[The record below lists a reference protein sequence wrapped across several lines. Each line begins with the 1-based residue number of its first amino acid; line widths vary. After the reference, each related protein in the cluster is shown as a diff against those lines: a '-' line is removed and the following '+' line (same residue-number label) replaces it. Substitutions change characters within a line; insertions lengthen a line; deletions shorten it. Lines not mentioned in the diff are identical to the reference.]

1 MRIFPISDLH
11 LERRTLPLPAIAADF
26 DVLVFSG
33 DGHEGEPSRTVEIIA
48 ELAGGRPAVIVPGN
62 HDYYRRNHADPRT
75 MRDLLEEMNRAAL
88 LINEEAGRDLINI
101 LAGSR
106 IVEIDDVVFVG
117 ATLWGDWAISG
128 RWRPDVPPARA
139 AAYAATHAMR
149 MSTIPREFSG
159 SIQNADGEWG
169 PYQTVGAHAV
179 DRARILQGLIEAAD
193 RPTVAVTHAP
203 PLAEAAD
210 LYRDSP
216 IPWWAPGFYASD
228 FLREMPPE
236 LQPSI
241 WIAGHVHRGYDMT
254 YGRTRLISNPLE
266 GPNFRPDL
274 VIEIDVPEPEPY
286 VADPLPEERTTG
298 RNIGGTPHASYAN
311 LGLASGE
318 DLDDLLD
325 RPPCP

>member
-26 DVLVFSG
+26 DVLVFAG

-75 MRDLLEEMNRAAL
+75 MRDLLEEMNRAAI

-169 PYQTVGAHAV
+169 PYQTVGAM
-179 DRARILQGLIEAAD
+179 R
-193 RPTVAVTHAP
+193 
-203 PLAEAAD
+203 
-210 LYRDSP
+210 
-216 IPWWAPGFYASD
+216 
-228 FLREMPPE
+228 
-236 LQPSI
+236 
-241 WIAGHVHRGYDMT
+241 
-254 YGRTRLISNPLE
+254 
-266 GPNFRPDL
+266 
-274 VIEIDVPEPEPY
+274 
-286 VADPLPEERTTG
+286 
-298 RNIGGTPHASYAN
+298 
-311 LGLASGE
+311 
-318 DLDDLLD
+318 
-325 RPPCP
+325 